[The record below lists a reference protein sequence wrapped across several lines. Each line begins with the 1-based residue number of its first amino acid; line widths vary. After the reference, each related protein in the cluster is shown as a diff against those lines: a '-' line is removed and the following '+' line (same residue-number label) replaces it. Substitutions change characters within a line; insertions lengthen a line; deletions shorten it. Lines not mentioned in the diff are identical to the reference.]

1 MRLHFL
7 AVWLLELSGELLV
20 LFLRDKILA
29 QFVLWI
35 EVELIFYF
43 RGAPFKLVVAIRV
56 SVARLTFLP
65 LALGTVIAISSL
77 LELDNLVQIL
87 ILEQESQGQVASH
100 VTLGLFRLLLRQ
112 PLLVLKPLPLL
123 LLELLI
129 LLEQFWVSASLI
141 LLAQLEIVARFI
153 LVNVDVQV
161 GLLDEARPRLRRFQV
176 KHERVLGHCELDSI
190 T

>member
-65 LALGTVIAISSL
+65 LALGTVITISSL

-161 GLLDEARPRLRRFQV
+161 GLLNEARPRLRRFQV
-176 KHERVLGHCELDSI
+176 KHERVLGHCELYSI